1 MVVGLQRV
9 AEHQVPELQETL
21 VTLLE
26 PQSLMALA
34 VVVVRGVEQL
44 VLVVQL
50 EEAPVV
56 LQVNLRSWC
65 MHLLLSWFHQQRSQ
79 RWALRCHHKNYYSNE
94 SGLRHHLQPLKT

>member
-56 LQVNLRSWC
+56 LQVLQV
-65 MHLLLSWFHQQRSQ
+65 LLGLQILDLVAVAVEMVAQVV
-79 RWALRCHHKNYYSNE
+79 ALE
-94 SGLRHHLQPLKT
+94 DLA